1 MFKSWLSKL
10 RSAASQSGRPVSTL
24 ALEMVHLYR
33 STAHLGFSEYF
44 DFRLYLND
52 LPLSQKRQFA
62 GWRMQ
67 AILEETLIDDY
78 ARFLSL
84 DKITMYSLL
93 KSFDLPAPEL
103 RAVYKSQR
111 PSAITQLQ
119 SAEELA
125 IYLGQPGNTPV
136 YLKPSLGSYGRGNTL
151 ITGAAGNR
159 VTLGDGTQMEIGE
172 FCRSL
177 DDRHGLGWILQEPL
191 SAHPL
196 IAEKCGP
203 KISGIRIHT
212 FLGASGAVATKAVW
226 KINVGRDDS
235 DNFQHGASGNMLAA
249 VDIESGLVS
258 RIISGTGP
266 KQIENPLHPVTE
278 AHLIGFQI
286 PWWPEIKALVCDA
299 QLAFPGFICPGWDVA
314 VCADGPKILEV
325 NYFGDIDLSQHA
337 HRKGFLDEPFMALL
351 RSRNLDG
358 LLLGSSEGNNR
369 SAKNE
374 RLGRRKHHWH
384 W

>member
-1 MFKSWLSKL
+1 MFNRWLSKL
-10 RSAASQSGRPVSTL
+10 RTASASSGRPVLTL

-33 STAHLGFSEYF
+33 ATARLGFSEYF
-44 DFRLYLND
+44 DFRLYLDD
-52 LPLSQKRQFA
+52 LSLSQKREFA

-67 AILEETLIDDY
+67 SILEETLIDDY

-103 RAVYKSQR
+103 RAVYKSKR
-111 PSAITQLQ
+111 PSAMMQLQ
-119 SAEELA
+119 SEKELA
-125 IYLGQPGNTPV
+125 IYLSQPGNTPV

-151 ITGAAGNR
+151 ITQLAGNQL
-159 VTLGDGTQMEIGE
+159 TLGDGTQMDIGE
-172 FCRSL
+172 FCKSL
-177 DDRHGLGWILQEPL
+177 DDRHGLGWVLQEPL
-191 SAHPL
+191 CAHPL

-212 FLGASGAVATKAVW
+212 FLGTSGAVATKAVW

-249 VDIESGLVS
+249 VDMRSGLVS
-258 RIISGTGP
+258 RIISGTGSS
-266 KQIENPLHPVTE
+266 QVENPVHPVTD
-278 AHLIGFQI
+278 ARLIGFQI
-286 PWWPEIKALVCDA
+286 PWWTEIKALVCDA
-299 QLAFPGFICPGWDVA
+299 QLAFPGFICPGWDIA
-314 VCADGPKILEV
+314 VCEDGPKVLEV

-337 HRKGFLDEPFMALL
+337 HRTGFLDEPFMELL
-351 RSRNLDG
+351 RSRNLNG
-358 LLLGSSEGNNR
+358 LLRGSSEPNNR
-369 SAKNE
+369 SVKNE

>member
-24 ALEMVHLYR
+24 ALEMVHLYS
-33 STAHLGFSEYF
+33 STARLGFSEYF

-159 VTLGDGTQMEIGE
+159 VTLGDGTQMEVGE

-191 SAHPL
+191 SAHPV

-337 HRKGFLDEPFMALL
+337 HRKGFLDETFMALL

>member
-10 RSAASQSGRPVSTL
+10 RSAAALSGRSVPAL
-24 ALEMVHLYR
+24 ALEMLHLYR
-33 STAHLGFSEYF
+33 SNARLGFSEYF

-52 LPLSQKRQFA
+52 LTLNQKRQFA

-67 AILEETLIDDY
+67 SILEETLIDDY

-84 DKITMYSLL
+84 DKITMYSLMR
-93 KSFDLPAPEL
+93 SFDLPVPQM
-103 RAVYKSQR
+103 RAAYKSLR
-111 PSAITQLQ
+111 PGAITQLQ
-119 SAEELA
+119 SENELA

-151 ITGAAGNR
+151 ISHAAGNQL
-159 VTLGDGTQMEIGE
+159 TLGDGTQVEVEE
-172 FCRSL
+172 FCKSL
-177 DDRHGLGWILQEPL
+177 DDRHGLGWVMQEPL

-203 KISGIRIHT
+203 KISGVRIHT

-249 VDIESGLVS
+249 VDMGTGQVS

-266 KQIENPLHPVTE
+266 NQVENPLHPVTG
-278 AHLIGFQI
+278 AQLIGFQI

-299 QLAFPGFICPGWDVA
+299 QLAFPGFVCPGWDIA
-314 VCADGPKILEV
+314 VCTDGPKILEV

-337 HRKGFLDEPFMALL
+337 HRQGFLDDHFMALL
-351 RSRNLDG
+351 RGRGLDG
-358 LLLGSSEGNNR
+358 LLQGNSELSNR